1 MQPPIS
7 KIENITAIQANQ
19 TEWRNLLTTSFSPIK
34 KLVDLVNYPVIT
46 EKTFKNYL
54 KYNQYTFDV
63 DINLTKS
70 EIKQLFEIVFPVKII
85 ALNTLIPPRKTR
97 RVGST
102 AGYRPRYKRVILT
115 LAKNE
120 KLGEFKPD

>member
-1 MQPPIS
+1 METLIT
-7 KIENITAIQANQ
+7 KIDNTKAIQINQ
-19 TEWRNLLTTSFSPIK
+19 MEWRNLLTTSFSPIK

-54 KYNQYTFDV
+54 NYNQYTFDV

-102 AGYRPRYKRVILT
+102 AGYRPRYKRVIIT
-115 LAKNE
+115 LAKNQ
-120 KLGEFKPD
+120 KLGLFKSD